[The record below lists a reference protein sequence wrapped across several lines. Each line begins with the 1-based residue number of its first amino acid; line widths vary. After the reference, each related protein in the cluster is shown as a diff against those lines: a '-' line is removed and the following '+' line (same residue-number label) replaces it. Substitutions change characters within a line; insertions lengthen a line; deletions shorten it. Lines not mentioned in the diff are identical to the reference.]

1 MVGNRQTQIFFLNSK
16 SLNNFASFGRLD
28 CFFLINSR
36 IYEHLKQFLHFLT
49 TNLWKNIFFF
59 LHKILTEFSSKKMTE
74 ILSKYHVKHSDI
86 FYQQKKI
93 LFFSSFTFNMV
104 WFLQKVSY
112 KSEIHWKD
120 TLGSKSKNCRRN
132 YQKTQQKLIL
142 WNFGKFFD
150 FFQFFWFMRPIY
162 GIFELW
168 ETNKLKKK
176 NLNEKTSHGLKKK
189 IL

>member
-1 MVGNRQTQIFFLNSK
+1 MFLSHK
-16 SLNNFASFGRLD
+16 FA
-28 CFFLINSR
+28 
-36 IYEHLKQFLHFLT
+36 
-49 TNLWKNIFFF
+49 NLWAFEAIFALFDDKFVKKHFFF
-59 LHKILTEFSSKKMTE
+59 LHKILTEFSSKKWLKFT
-74 ILSKYHVKHSDI
+74 SKYHVKHSDI

-93 LFFSSFTFNMV
+93 LFFSSFTFNIV
-104 WFLQKVSY
+104 QILQKLSY

-142 WNFGKFFD
+142 WNFGKIFD

-168 ETNKLKKK
+168 ETDKLKKK
-176 NLNEKTSHGLKKK
+176 K
-189 IL
+189 I